1 MSSFTIHNIDKELD
15 VKLTEEA
22 KEEKIS
28 KNKLIKN
35 ILSKA
40 TGLPVDGAGSDDY
53 REFCGLWTD
62 EEANLFESIQNE
74 NRTVNEGDWI

>member
-15 VKLTEEA
+15 LKLTEDA

-28 KNKLIKN
+28 KSKLVKN

-40 TGLPVDGAGSDDY
+40 AGLPVDGVGSDDY

-62 EEANLFESIQNE
+62 EEADLFDNIQKE
-74 NRTVNEGDWI
+74 NRLVDDGDWV